1 MAVLSQHLGSR
12 RATGREAF
20 APRGSGAP
28 KKIKPLRVAIHGG
41 SLVAVL
47 VLLAILGAGFLG
59 LEHHKRAREQ
69 EALAYATETVE
80 RLLFAHDQTYLAKNV
95 SPAAEREFFAS
106 RQEAFVAKL
115 VEAGQPAR
123 PIKLEGGVKFE
134 SYFFN
139 PSGGFRARLLF
150 AGGPG
155 LLTLNISHPGD
166 KWQIDGIAITWNFS
180 GVR

>member
-1 MAVLSQHLGSR
+1 MACVQNIVEVGGKALKVSPLLRKCDAKEMKPFRVRIYG
-12 RATGREAF
+12 
-20 APRGSGAP
+20 GA
-28 KKIKPLRVAIHGG
+28 
-41 SLVAVL
+41 LVAVL
-47 VLLAILGAGFLG
+47 VLVAILGLGLLG
-59 LEHHKRAREQ
+59 LERRKKAMEE
-69 EALAYATETVE
+69 EALAYAMETVE
-80 RLLFAHDQTYLAKNV
+80 QVLFAHNQTYLSKNV
-95 SPAAEREFFAS
+95 SRTAEREFFAS
-106 RQEAFVAKL
+106 RQEAFVARL

-139 PSGGFRARLLF
+139 PSGGFRAPLLF

-155 LLTLNISHPGD
+155 TLTLNISHPGD